1 MAVVC
6 PAQFWSA
13 LRPPSRGW
21 PAVPADGARAPDGF
35 RMGRQG
41 VLLVGGSPWLVAL
54 PVPLALGP
62 QGLLP
67 GGSAVATDPG
77 ALPVPSCFF
86 LCRDLSDPHNQGRGL
101 GEGGRTRS
109 WRSQPELL
117 CLSGFR
123 VQEGAPWLFKG
134 HSHVPWRGT

>member
-1 MAVVC
+1 MNLEDRIPEWLLC
-6 PAQFWSA
+6 AQPSSG
-13 LRPPSRGW
+13 RPYGLPPGDR

-86 LCRDLSDPHNQGRGL
+86 LCRDLSDPHN
-101 GEGGRTRS
+101 
-109 WRSQPELL
+109 
-117 CLSGFR
+117 
-123 VQEGAPWLFKG
+123 
-134 HSHVPWRGT
+134 